1 MSESKKWYQRWYV
14 WLIVLAILGSLFGD
28 DDKENVTQTD
38 QDSTEQINDSQKEQ
52 SEAIEVKSSVLYKAY
67 DENEVS
73 ADNEYKDK
81 WLKITGKVIDVR
93 NNSIKKSE
101 TIVKLNGL
109 IDNEYEIIGVSCHFD
124 ESHKDEI
131 AKISKGQ
138 TITILGKCVGKPV
151 FIKIEECS
159 ITSSN
164 NSIANDQNSSNSEI
178 SVSNKSVTSSTSDK
192 KAPVAKKKKT
202 RPDCESYSIRNA
214 FMLGMEAFAAGTS
227 IDFCSNEIILDGKSY
242 DAELG
247 FINTSSVRYYFNTSW
262 AGEVELLVNFT
273 TNSCIM
279 RMRYEVTE
287 RADFRISK
295 SVSSDT
301 DEEAAAE

>member
-14 WLIVLAILGSLFGD
+14 WLIILAILGSLFGD

-38 QDSTEQINDSQKEQ
+38 QDSTEINNESEKKQI
-52 SEAIEVKSSVLYKAY
+52 EAIEVKSSVLYKAY
-67 DENEVS
+67 DDNEIS
-73 ADNEYKDK
+73 ADNLYKDK
-81 WLKITGKVIDVR
+81 WVKITGKVIDVR
-93 NNSIKKSE
+93 KNPIKKSE

-109 IDNEYEIIGVSCHFD
+109 IDNEYEIVGVSCHFD
-124 ESHKDEI
+124 ESHKAEI
-131 AKISKGQ
+131 SEISKGQ
-138 TITILGKCVGKPV
+138 SITILGKCVGKPV

-159 ITSSN
+159 IISSN
-164 NSIANDQNSSNSEI
+164 NSISKDQNSGKSEI
-178 SVSNKSVTSSTSDK
+178 SVSNKTVQSSSVK
-192 KAPVAKKKKT
+192 KAAVVKKKKT

-295 SVSSDT
+295 SGPSGT
-301 DEEAAAE
+301 PEEADAE